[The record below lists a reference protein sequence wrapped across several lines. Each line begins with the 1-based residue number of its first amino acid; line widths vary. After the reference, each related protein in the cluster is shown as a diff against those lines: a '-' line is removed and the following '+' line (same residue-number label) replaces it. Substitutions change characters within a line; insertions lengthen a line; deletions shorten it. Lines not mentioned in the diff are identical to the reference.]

1 MSVAATVVFLLIAA
15 FGLALVEV
23 YGRGP
28 VSRQRVDRF
37 ARRQQLTVTV
47 DNGNQVIRYLATTRR
62 WRVAGLVGGI
72 AASQIGAPEGTIVN
86 FNFVTIFAGWFLGAL
101 VAEVR
106 VEHLAHGRVRAAS
119 LRPRRPEQ
127 YVARF
132 AWALVP
138 AAAVV
143 AVATGAATAAAGALG
158 WAEPNWTWAGVWL
171 LVALT
176 VAATVRA
183 FQHVV
188 LRRPQPLAAPDVIA
202 ADDAI
207 RSRALHVLSGG
218 GAALVLFLTLSLL
231 ANLRP
236 TAVGAQQVVG
246 ALIFVS
252 VFAIALLG
260 WLVATS
266 MWPPGRRA
274 VAPAGPWAD
283 RHEG

>member
-1 MSVAATVVFLLIAA
+1 MLSYATNAAVLVLAA
-15 FGLALVEV
+15 VLVIV
-23 YGRGP
+23 ISTSRA
-28 VSRQRVDRF
+28 VSRRRVERF
-37 ARRQQLTVTV
+37 AERQRLVVTASNRDQLY
-47 DNGNQVIRYLATTRR
+47 RYLHTTRR
-62 WRVAGLVGGI
+62 WRVAGLVAGLV
-72 AASQIGAPEGTIVN
+72 ASSTFFRGPSGEISVGADLIVI
-86 FNFVTIFAGWFLGAL
+86 FVGWFLGAL
-101 VAEVR
+101 VAEAR
-106 VEHLAHGRVRAAS
+106 VEHLAPGRVRAAS

-207 RSRALHVLSGG
+207 RSRALHVLSAG
-218 GAALVLFLTLSLL
+218 GAALVLLMVLNQIGSVH
-231 ANLRP
+231 P
-236 TAVGAQQVVG
+236 VGVADSVIYTIRILG
-246 ALIFVS
+246 ALAV
-252 VFAIALLG
+252 ALFG

-266 MWPPGRRA
+266 APPSAAAR
-274 VAPAGPWAD
+274 PD
-283 RHEG
+283 RTALGAA